1 VRHPVLEQHLS
12 VGLGAPGVARAVI
25 GSALYLAVAGLLG
38 LALGTLL
45 RSTAG
50 GISALFGVLFAL
62 PIVAGFLPGSLSDQ
76 VSKFLPG
83 GAGQAITTVHPD
95 PATSLSPWT
104 GLGVFCAYAAVLL
117 AISAVRMRRGDA

>member
-1 VRHPVLEQHLS
+1 
-12 VGLGAPGVARAVI
+12 VI
-25 GSALYLAVAGLLG
+25 GCALYLAVAGLLG

-62 PIVAGFLPGSLSDQ
+62 PIVAGFLPGGLSDE
-76 VSKFLPG
+76 VNKYLPG
-83 GAGQAITTVHPD
+83 TAGQAIVTVHPD

-104 GLGVFCAYAAVLL
+104 GFGVFCAYAAVLL
-117 AISAVRMRRGDA
+117 VLAALRMRRGDA